1 MIKATAIVLLAAA
14 ALTAQV
20 RLDTSSL
27 RNDLFAGFAGDQE
40 AVTRVLDASE
50 RLLAELPDHPQALV
64 WHGAATLGRSQRV
77 LQDNRDAGIAMFQR
91 AIGEMDRAVELAPDD
106 GEVRA
111 IRGVLLAPLSRQFPP
126 PFSERMLEK
135 ARSDYQRLF
144 DMQRGA
150 LDTIG
155 SHPLGELLQGLGDIY
170 SRQGRPDEAERY
182 YRMIL
187 TMLND
192 TVYSRRAAEWMQT
205 RQPLPPAQTGCVG
218 CHMGGRG

>member
-1 MIKATAIVLLAAA
+1 MTKTVTIAILAVA
-14 ALTAQV
+14 ALGAQV
-20 RLDTSSL
+20 RLDTSRM
-27 RNDLFAGFAGDQE
+27 RNDLFAGFAGSQE
-40 AVTRVLDASE
+40 ALTRVLDESE
-50 RLLAELPDHPQALV
+50 RLLAEFPDHPQALV

-144 DMQRGA
+144 DMQQDA
-150 LDTIG
+150 LHTLG
-155 SHPLGELLQGLGDIY
+155 SHPLGELLQGLGDLY
-170 SRQGRPDEAERY
+170 SRQGKADEAERY

-187 TMLND
+187 TMLKD
-192 TVYSRRAAEWMQT
+192 TEYSRRAAAWMQT
-205 RQPLPPAQTGCVG
+205 RQPLPAPQTGCVG
-218 CHMGGRG
+218 CHVGSQG